1 MGIFKA
7 YDIRGVYRDG
17 LDEDLA
23 YRIGRRLPALLGGKR
38 ALVGRDARLSSPS
51 LTEALLR
58 GISDAGCD
66 VDDMGLASTPMV
78 YYFTAEK
85 GYDFSVQVTASH
97 NPPEYNGLKI
107 SRAGA
112 RPVGYD
118 SGLAELEK
126 AVAEP
131 LPPPASAKG
140 RVEKVDYI
148 AEFVDFLRPWVP
160 DLSGVRL
167 VVDCSDGMASLIV
180 RELFG
185 GAAASPNSSRRS
197 CGGRAA
203 EVGPLHGEAG
213 AAKPPKL
220 GGAAGV
226 GSAKPP
232 RLGADAR
239 GWTKYVAATPDG
251 SFPNHAPNPF
261 EPAGRTLICKTVRE
275 SKADAGVIYD
285 GDADRM
291 MLIDEN
297 GDFVRPDLM
306 IGVMAMPFLRKYPGA
321 TILQDIRTSRGVTE
335 FLREAGAKTAMWKV
349 GHAFAKVKMRELNA
363 VFGGELAGHYYFRDF
378 HWCDSGEL
386 ASLVALGE
394 IAAAQRRG
402 VRLSELVKPIDRY
415 ANTGELN
422 FRIGDKAGT
431 MERLRKHF
439 VSKAE
444 PVALY
449 DFDGYRI
456 EYRDWWFNVRPS
468 NTEPY
473 LRLIVEA
480 KTPEMLAERREEI
493 EKVLGRGV

>member
-23 YRIGRRLPALLGGKR
+23 YRIGRCLPALLGGKR

-51 LTEALLR
+51 LSEALLR
-58 GISDAGCD
+58 GIADAGCD
-66 VDDMGLASTPMV
+66 ADDMGLASTPMV

-118 SGLAELEK
+118 SGLADLEK
-126 AVAEP
+126 AVAKP
-131 LPPPASAKG
+131 LPPPASTKG
-140 RVEKVDYI
+140 CISPVDYL
-148 AEFVDFLRPWVP
+148 AEFIEFLRPWVP
-160 DLSGVRL
+160 DLSGVKL

-185 GAAASPNSSRRS
+185 AAP
-197 CGGRAA
+197 
-203 EVGPLHGEAG
+203 V
-213 AAKPPKL
+213 
-220 GGAAGV
+220 
-226 GSAKPP
+226 
-232 RLGADAR
+232 
-239 GWTKYVAATPDG
+239 YVAATPDG

-275 SKADAGVIYD
+275 TKADVGVIYD

-291 MLIDEN
+291 MLIDEK

-306 IGVMAMPFLRKYPGA
+306 IGIMALSFLRKYPGA
-321 TILQDIRTSRGVTE
+321 TILHDIRTSRGVTE
-335 FLREAGAKTAMWKV
+335 YLREAGAETAMWKV
-349 GHAFAKVKMRELNA
+349 GHAFAKVRMRELNA

-394 IAAAQRRG
+394 IAAARRRG
-402 VRLSELVKPIDRY
+402 TPLSALVAPIDRY

-422 FRIGDKAGT
+422 FRIEDKAGA
-431 MERLRKHF
+431 MERLRDHF

-444 PVALY
+444 PEAFY

-480 KTPEMLAERREEI
+480 RTPEMLLERRTEI
-493 EKVLGRGV
+493 EKILGV